1 MFCPKCATQN
11 MDGARFCRA
20 CGADISLVP
29 QAMSGRLPEAQA
41 ADVEALGQTD
51 DSTGRRRRRHRRHR
65 EEPSLEKGIKN
76 LFTGIG
82 FLLVT
87 IMLAFMPIGRGWWFW
102 MFIPAFATLGGGFA
116 EIARAKLGQSLRSSG
131 AAPAVAAPPIQHVN
145 EFTPRRDTS
154 ELMLPPPSVTEG
166 TTRHLG
172 SEGPTEHFATPRRKS
187 EKDV

>member
-29 QAMSGRLPEAQA
+29 QAMSGRLPEAQSP
-41 ADVEALGQTD
+41 DVDALGQTG
-51 DSTGRRRRRHRRHR
+51 DSIRRRRRRHSG
-65 EEPSLEKGIKN
+65 EPNLEKGIKN
-76 LFTGIG
+76 IFMGIG

-87 IMLAFMPIGRGWWFW
+87 IMLAFMPMGRGWWFW
-102 MFIPAFATLGGGFA
+102 MFIPAFTMLGGGIA
-116 EIARAKLGQSLRSSG
+116 EIARAKLGESLQSSVAS
-131 AAPAVAAPPIQHVN
+131 PAVAVPPVQQAN
-145 EFTPRRDTS
+145 EFAPRRNTS
-154 ELMLPPPSVTEG
+154 ELVLPPPSVTEG

-187 EKDV
+187 EKDF

>member
-29 QAMSGRLPEAQA
+29 QAMTGRLPVAQA
-41 ADVEALGQTD
+41 ADLEAFGQAGD
-51 DSTGRRRRRHRRHR
+51 LTGRRHRRRHRG
-65 EEPSLEKGIKN
+65 EPSLDKGIKN
-76 LFTGIG
+76 IFMGVG

-87 IMLAFMPIGRGWWFW
+87 IALAFVPMGRYWWYW
-102 MFIPAFATLGGGFA
+102 MFIPAFTMLGGGVA
-116 EIARAKLGQSLRSSG
+116 EIVRAKLGQSLQPSG
-131 AAPAVAAPPIQHVN
+131 AMPAVAVPPAQPAHEFAPLRN
-145 EFTPRRDTS
+145 NS
-154 ELMLPPPSVTEG
+154 ELMPPPPSVTEG

-187 EKDV
+187 ENDV

>member
-29 QAMSGRLPEAQA
+29 QAMSGRLPETQA
-41 ADVEALGQTD
+41 ADLEAISQTD
-51 DSTGRRRRRHRRHR
+51 DSTGRRHRRRHRG
-65 EEPSLEKGIKN
+65 EPNLEKGIKN

-87 IMLAFMPIGRGWWFW
+87 MMLAFTPMGRGWWFW
-102 MFIPAFATLGGGFA
+102 MFIPAFTMLGGGIA
-116 EIARAKLGQSLRSSG
+116 EIARAKLGQSLQSSG
-131 AAPAVAAPPIQHVN
+131 SMPAVAVPPVQPVREFAPLRN
-145 EFTPRRDTS
+145 TS
-154 ELMLPPPSVTEG
+154 ELMPQPPSVTEG

-172 SEGPTEHFATPRRKS
+172 SEGPTEHFQVPRRKS

>member
-41 ADVEALGQTD
+41 AELEALSQTV
-51 DSTGRRRRRHRRHR
+51 DSTRRRRRRHRG
-65 EEPSLEKGIKN
+65 EPNLEKGIKN
-76 LFTGIG
+76 TFMGIG

-87 IMLAFMPIGRGWWFW
+87 IALAFMPMGRGWWFW
-102 MFIPAFATLGGGFA
+102 MFIPAFTTLGGGVA
-116 EIARAKLGQSLRSSG
+116 EIVRAKLGQSLQSSG
-131 AAPAVAAPPIQHVN
+131 SMPAVAVPHVQPVHEFAPLRN
-145 EFTPRRDTS
+145 TS
-154 ELMLPPPSVTEG
+154 ELMPPPPSVTEG

-172 SEGPTEHFATPRRKS
+172 SEGPTEHFQAPRRKS